1 VTHPVLQA
9 TAAIDQAL
17 KSVADVNPTFMDTS
31 DKATALSELVH
42 LESRVAEL
50 RLRILADA
58 DDLAV
63 ESASRDAAAWLAH
76 HTRGRLHDARADLRL
91 GQALDRRYATLGA
104 GLRDGRVNHAQAHV
118 IARALDH
125 LPDDVPS
132 EVVTSAE
139 ETLVGYAA
147 DFAPKQLARLGAR
160 ILDVVAPDLADE
172 AEGRRLAEL
181 EAGAAKATR
190 LTMRRL
196 GDGTTRLTGIVPDAT
211 ASRLATYLEAFTNP
225 RQRVTPHGDPALRL
239 PHPRKLGDAL
249 CQLLEAVDPARLPLH
264 AGDATT
270 VVITIPLDTLR
281 AELGT
286 GDLLGTSQIPC
297 PDTVTGDGLSA
308 GQVRRLACTAHLI
321 PAVLGGKSEV
331 LDLGRSQRLFSRK
344 QRKALLVRD
353 RTCRAEGCDI
363 PGAWCEAHHWHP
375 WAGGGNTDL
384 NDGVLLCTH
393 HHHRAHDTTHQAQRL
408 PNGDVRFHRR
418 R

>member
-1 VTHPVLQA
+1 MDTHPVLAA
-9 TAAIDQAL
+9 TSLIDQAL
-17 KSVADVNPTFMDTS
+17 KFVADVNPTFMDTS

-91 GQALDRRYATLGA
+91 AEALDRRYPVLGA

-118 IARALDH
+118 IARALDN

-147 DFAPKQLARLGAR
+147 DFAPKPLARLGAR
-160 ILDVVAPDLADE
+160 ILDVVAPEIADG
-172 AEGRRLAEL
+172 AEGRRLAAL
-181 EAGAAKATR
+181 EENAARATC

-196 GDGTTRLTGIVPDAT
+196 GDGTTRLSGIVPDAT
-211 ASRLATYLEAFTNP
+211 ASRLVLYLEAFTNP
-225 RQRVTPHGDPALRL
+225 RQRVTTEGDPALRL
-239 PHPRKLGDAL
+239 PHPRKLGEAF
-249 CQLLEAVDPARLPLH
+249 CQLLEAVDPKRLPLH

-286 GDLLGTSQIPC
+286 GDLLGGTTIPG
-297 PDTVTGDGLSA
+297 PDSLDRLSV
-308 GQVRRLACTAHLI
+308 GRVRRLACTAHLI
-321 PAVLGGKSEV
+321 PAVLGSKSEV

-363 PGAWCEAHHWHP
+363 PGTWCEAHHWHP

-384 NDGVLLCTH
+384 DDGVLLCTH

>member
-1 VTHPVLQA
+1 MNTHPVLAA
-9 TAAIDQAL
+9 TSLIDQAL
-17 KSVADVNPTFMDTS
+17 KSVADVNPTFMDTG
-31 DKATALSELVH
+31 DKATALRELVA

-58 DDLAV
+58 DDVAT

-76 HTRGRLHDARADLRL
+76 HTRGRIADARADLRL
-91 GQALDRRYATLGA
+91 AEALDRRYATLGA

-118 IARALDH
+118 IARALDA
-125 LPDDVPS
+125 LPDEIPADTVAD
-132 EVVTSAE
+132 AE
-139 ETLVGYAA
+139 QALVGYAA
-147 DFAPKQLARLGAR
+147 DFSPKQLARLGAR

-172 AEGRRLAEL
+172 AEGRRLAAL
-181 EAGAAKATR
+181 EENAARATR

-196 GDGTTRLTGIVPDAT
+196 GDGTTRLSAIVPDAT
-211 ASRLATYLEAFTNP
+211 ASRLATYLDAFTNP
-225 RQRVTPHGDPALRL
+225 RQTKTPDGDPVARL
-239 PHPRKLGDAL
+239 PHPRKLGDAFS
-249 CQLLEAVDPARLPLH
+249 QLLEAVDPARLPLH

-286 GDLLGTSQIPC
+286 GDLLGGSTIPG
-297 PDTVTGDGLSA
+297 PDSLDGLSA

-321 PAVLGGKSEV
+321 PAVLGSQSEV
-331 LDLGRSQRLFSRK
+331 LDLGRSQRLFSRT

-353 RTCRAEGCDI
+353 KTCRAEGCDI
-363 PGAWCEAHHWHP
+363 PGTWCEAHHWHP

-384 NDGVLLCTH
+384 ADGVLLCSH
-393 HHHRAHDTTHQAQRL
+393 HHHRIHEPTHRAERM